1 MNFSFLSVTFQL
13 PTDGCSGRDGFGVVI
28 ILGIVV
34 DFGFIVVVVE
44 FFASI
49 MVSARARAA
58 NTIRHKYQ
66 KNFIHNTLQL
76 VSIWVMQLGLH
87 EIKKIS

>member
-13 PTDGCSGRDGFGVVI
+13 PTGGCSGRDGFGVVI

-34 DFGFIVVVVE
+34 DFGGFIVVVVE

-49 MVSARARAA
+49 MLSARARAA
-58 NTIRHKYQ
+58 NMIRHKY
-66 KNFIHNTLQL
+66 
-76 VSIWVMQLGLH
+76 
-87 EIKKIS
+87 